1 MMDKGNR
8 LLGTVAL
15 ACTIFTAIWL
25 LLLIVGV
32 ATQGPVETLEHAL
45 ASVADLDLLH
55 YLTYANAALITITTT
70 LLFAGLYVHCK
81 PQDAVWSTMGLAFVP
96 AYTVLNLFAY
106 LSQITIVPHLVDL
119 QPESSLLLAQMVQSW
134 PGSAVNVLNN
144 LGYAVLGI
152 PSLIFGL
159 LLFQRQRAMRLP
171 GGLLALSGTAS
182 LVALAGIVLQ
192 NELLSLGSIVS
203 GVLFLL
209 ALIPLSI
216 SLLQQK

>member
-1 MMDKGNR
+1 MNQGNR

-15 ACTIFTAIWL
+15 LCAITTAIWL
-25 LLLIVGV
+25 VLLIVGV
-32 ATQGPVETLEHAL
+32 ATQGPVETLEQAL

-55 YLTYANAALITITTT
+55 YLTYANAALITITAT
-70 LLFAGLYVHCK
+70 LLFAGLHVYCK
-81 PQDAVWSTMGLAFVP
+81 PQDAVWAVMGLAFVP

-106 LSQITIVPHLVDL
+106 LSQITIVPRLVDL
-119 QPESSLLLAQMVQSW
+119 QPESSLLLAQLVQSW

-144 LGYAVLGI
+144 LGYAILGI
-152 PSLIFGL
+152 PSLIFGW
-159 LLFQRQRAMRLP
+159 LLFQRQRAMRLA

-182 LVALAGIVLQ
+182 LVAMVGIILQ
-192 NELLSLGSIVS
+192 NAALSLGSIVS

-216 SLLQQK
+216 NLLRQK